1 MQINKDSLKARANN
15 LSNKLGISQNIVYDR
30 FFFDAF
36 LARLSIS
43 PYKDRFVLKGGLYL
57 SSVLGIDTR
66 STMDMDFCIK
76 RAKYAA
82 GLTFEEVINHAIE
95 WINETVKY

>member
-15 LSNKLGISQNIVYDR
+15 ISNQLGISQNIVYDR

-36 LARLSIS
+36 LTRLSIS
-43 PYKDRFVLKGGLYL
+43 PYKDKFILKGGLYL

-66 STMDMDFCIK
+66 STIDMDFYIK
-76 RAKYAA
+76 RLSMEK
-82 GLTFEEVINHAIE
+82 E
-95 WINETVKY
+95 